1 MLSESNL
8 KSLNETMI
16 NFIDNEHAFAYS
28 GFSNLQ
34 EQRELSI
41 LSNVSKVIIYDTR
54 TGYFNASMLY
64 DSFKDEPNKKFNTLL
79 HSCIFRKSAE
89 DVEKEINKYP
99 NLNRDYK
106 SCPNW
111 DTEYKYFKA
120 TYTVNTANKYV
131 CCRGVYAHP
140 DLLIVIL
147 SSCNLKLMK
156 KLSRLVMTTLLHES
170 INETITLNTINENM
184 NNCLHDSLEEYN
196 NIVDVIKTNDETLIE
211 QINTHRFNL
220 ISYLDKL
227 KYVKNMTKNI
237 LDKPKRNKMKR
248 KTNEKNLNSE
258 HDVLNNQAILVIA
271 NYDDDKCKYGSKQ
284 YKLTL
289 LLINECNIEYYVDI
303 YNNEIIHTLTED
315 EIDELLYNGKL
326 TVKTDVLLK
335 IVSLQNVPDTF
346 VQDYLI
352 EYEDNVE
359 IWIEKNETSTYLI
372 TTDIDKF
379 KETFIEYIGTY
390 MKY

>member
-16 NFIDNEHAFAYS
+16 NFIDDKHEFAYS

-79 HSCIFRKSAE
+79 HSCIFRKGAE
-89 DVEKEINKYP
+89 DVDKEINKYP
-99 NLNRDYK
+99 HLNRDYK

-120 TYTVNTANKYV
+120 TYTVNTTNKYV

-140 DLLIVIL
+140 DLLIVVL

-156 KLSRLVMTTLLHES
+156 KLSRLVMTMLLHES

-211 QINTHRFNL
+211 QINTPRFN
-220 ISYLDKL
+220 IINYLDKL

-248 KTNEKNLNSE
+248 NTNEKNSNSE
-258 HDVLNNQAILVIA
+258 HDMLNNQAILVIA

-289 LLINECNIEYYVDI
+289 LLINEGNIEYYVDI
-303 YNNEIIHTLTED
+303 YNNEIIRNLTEN
-315 EIDELLYNGKL
+315 EIDELLYNGEL

-359 IWIEKNETSTYLI
+359 IWIEKNEASTYLM